1 MRKYVFILSLW
12 IINPVFA
19 QTCLQ
24 KLDSAEY
31 FKYQNQQKAK
41 FYASSAL
48 SDLDSG
54 KCVVEI
60 GLAGAYNN
68 VGLILWETNDKKRS
82 LYAFHQGLSHELE
95 SKDST
100 HQDLLGL
107 YYNLSTL
114 YEEIGSFDD
123 AGKYIEL
130 SGRVIEASYP
140 DDKEAQLRFAHR
152 QGIYHR
158 EVGNFQESLEALQE
172 AIDINEE
179 LGSDSTRIALQI
191 EIGTTY
197 RHFGDFKQSE
207 AELLKAVEQSK
218 NKNELQY
225 LTAIDRLSS
234 LKIEQGEYSDS
245 ENYLLY
251 NLERKRE
258 KYASDPLLELET
270 LNGLSVLYYKLND
283 LESANEYMSQA
294 LESTGDVRNIRPYM
308 MNNLG
313 TIYMKMGDIENAEL
327 SFREAVDGFR
337 ELFGTMNPDY
347 ASALNNLAGIY
358 KEQGK
363 LKVALNVYTKVLD
376 MDKVIYGQ
384 NNQRYATS
392 LNNVALLYL
401 QLGNL
406 SLAGKLL
413 QQAKE
418 IRREALGDFHPLY
431 IKTLND
437 LGIYYLIAKD
447 SISAMDEFNLA
458 LKAEIKHM
466 ADIFPVLTDNQRKL
480 YFDQSRANI
489 ERFCSMAFTEKYI
502 NTQYAKDALNHFIN
516 TKGILFYASEKMRRL
531 VQSSGDKQVIR
542 TYDEWRDKKYKLAQ
556 AYLLTESER
565 RLQGISIEAL
575 EEESTQLEKQLSLK
589 FKVFSDQESSEYH
602 NWQEISNVLPDST
615 VTLDIIQYRN
625 YTVSIKDEQ
634 IAQGFEDKSNY
645 AAFIIGPDSLLI
657 PVTWPKDTDFDRGFT
672 QYRNSLKFAVKDRAS
687 YKVFWE
693 PVDKHLGNVNK
704 VYLANDGIYHKLN
717 PGVFF
722 NTGKNLYVADEY
734 DIIYIT
740 SGKDLLYNQRK
751 RLIKEAQIFGNPD
764 FSNLENFTLGQLP
777 GAERE
782 AQDITEILDVRRWKS
797 ETHYYSNATE
807 AQVKQLDNPGV
818 IHLATHGYFDDD
830 PNHADPLHSS
840 GIFLSK
846 KTGSSNDGLLSA
858 YEAMNLALDQ
868 TSLVVLAA
876 CETGLGTVQNG
887 EGVFGLQRA
896 FLVAGAENILLSL
909 VKINDQAARNFMN
922 LFYKALLED
931 EDPQRAFFNARQ
943 EFKKVDTNP
952 YNWGA
957 YILVSKS

>member
-1 MRKYVFILSLW
+1 M
-12 IINPVFA
+12 
-19 QTCLQ
+19 
-24 KLDSAEY
+24 
-31 FKYQNQQKAK
+31 
-41 FYASSAL
+41 
-48 SDLDSG
+48 
-54 KCVVEI
+54 VEI
-60 GLAGAYNN
+60 GIAGAYNN
-68 VGLILWETNDKKRS
+68 LGLILWETNDKKRS
-82 LYAFHQGLSHELE
+82 LYAFHSGLSHELE

-114 YEEIGSFDD
+114 YEEIGSFDE
-123 AGKYIEL
+123 AGKFIQL
-130 SGRVIEASYP
+130 SGKVVESHYQ
-140 DDKEAQLRFAHR
+140 DDLSAKLRFAHR
-152 QGIYHR
+152 QGVYYR
-158 EVGNFQESLEALQE
+158 ERGSFNESLEALGR
-172 AIDINEE
+172 ATDINEE
-179 LGSDSTRIALQI
+179 IGNDSTRIALQI

-197 RHFGDFKQSE
+197 KHFGDFKKSE
-207 AELLKAVEQSK
+207 EELLKAVEHSK
-218 NKNELQY
+218 DKNELQY

-251 NLERKRE
+251 NLDRKRE
-258 KYASDPLLELET
+258 KYSSEPLLELET
-270 LNGLSVLYYKLND
+270 LNGLSILYHKLND
-283 LESANEYMSQA
+283 LESATDYMNQA
-294 LESTGDVRNIRPYM
+294 LESTGNIRTIRPYM

-313 TIYMKMGDIENAEL
+313 TIYMKQGDLENAEL

-347 ASALNNLAGIY
+347 ASSLNNLAGIY
-358 KEQGK
+358 RERGK
-363 LKVALNVYTKVLD
+363 LNVALNVYTKVLD
-376 MDKVIYGQ
+376 MDKVIYGAG
-384 NNQRYATS
+384 NQRYATS

-401 QLGNL
+401 RLGNV
-406 SLAGKLL
+406 SIAGKLL
-413 QQAKE
+413 EQAKE
-418 IRREALGDFHPLY
+418 IRKEALGDFHPLY

-437 LGIYYLIAKD
+437 LGIYHMISKDTIA
-447 SISAMDEFNLA
+447 AMDEFNLA

-480 YFDQSRANI
+480 YFDQSRSNI
-489 ERFCSMAFTEKYI
+489 ERFCSMAFKPKYI
-502 NTQYAKDALNHFIN
+502 NTQYAEDALNHFIN
-516 TKGILFYASEKMRRL
+516 TKGILFYASEKMRRI
-531 VQSSGDKQVIR
+531 VQSSGDKQTIKI
-542 TYDEWRDKKYKLAQ
+542 YDEWREKKYKLAQ

-565 RLQGISIEAL
+565 RIQDIAIEDL
-575 EEESTQLEKQLSLK
+575 ENESTELEKQLAQK
-589 FKVFSDQESSEYH
+589 FKVFLDQESAEYH

-615 VTLDIIQYRN
+615 VTLDIIQFRN
-625 YTVSIKDEQ
+625 YTVSIQDQE
-634 IAQGFEDKSNY
+634 IAQGFEDRSNY
-645 AAFIIGPDSLLI
+645 AAFIIGKDSLLQ
-657 PVTWPKDTDFDRGFT
+657 PVIWPEDADFVKGFA

-693 PVDKHLGNVNK
+693 PIDKHLGSVNK

-717 PGVFF
+717 PAVFF
-722 NTGKNLYVADEY
+722 NAEENLYVSDEY

-740 SGKDLLYNQRK
+740 SGKDLLYNQK
-751 RLIKEAQIFGNPD
+751 KELIKDAQIFGNPD
-764 FSNLENFTLGQLP
+764 FSQIVDFELNQLP

-782 AQDITEILDVRRWKS
+782 ASDITEILDVRKWKS
-797 ETHYYSNATE
+797 ETFYFSNATE
-807 AQVKQLDNPGV
+807 EQVKTLQNPGV

-846 KTGSSNDGLLSA
+846 RAGSENDGLLSA

-896 FLVAGAENILLSL
+896 FLVAGADNILLSL

-922 LFYKALLED
+922 LFYKALLEE
-931 EDPQRAFFNARQ
+931 EDAQRAFFSARA
-943 EFKKVDTNP
+943 EFKKVDSNP